1 MNGRYVRLVSA
12 IATLCAS
19 FATNAGNISATII
32 DGKGQPLPDAIV
44 YLVPS
49 QPLLP
54 VKSKHVVID
63 QVDKEFV
70 PRVTVVQ
77 TGTAVDFPN
86 HDNIRHQVYSFS
98 PAKTFQLKLY
108 SGRPSSPVIFD
119 RSGLAVL
126 GCNIHD
132 HMIAWV
138 LSVDTPWFAR
148 TDAQGRAQVS
158 DMPAGKYEMLVWHP
172 GMAQPLSQGQIDT
185 TGDAIQRSIKVETG
199 ALVGATMFDDEPG
212 FDDDHPVAHHEHPAA
227 GS

>member
-1 MNGRYVRLVSA
+1 MSRQYVRLALA

-19 FATNAGNISATII
+19 VAANAGKVSATII
-32 DGKGQPLPDAIV
+32 DGKGQPLPDAVV

-49 QPLLP
+49 QPILP

-70 PRVTVVQ
+70 PRVTIVQ

-108 SGRPSSPVIFD
+108 SGRPSSPVVFD

-148 TDAQGRAQVS
+148 TDAQGRAQLS
-158 DMPAGKYEMLVWHP
+158 DMPVGKYEMLVWHP
-172 GMAQPLSQGQIDT
+172 GMAQPSSQGQIDT
-185 TGDAIQRSIKVETG
+185 TGDTIQRSIKVETG
-199 ALVGATMFDDEPG
+199 ALIGANMFDNEPG
-212 FDDDHPVAHHEHPAA
+212 FDDGEPAHDEHSAA